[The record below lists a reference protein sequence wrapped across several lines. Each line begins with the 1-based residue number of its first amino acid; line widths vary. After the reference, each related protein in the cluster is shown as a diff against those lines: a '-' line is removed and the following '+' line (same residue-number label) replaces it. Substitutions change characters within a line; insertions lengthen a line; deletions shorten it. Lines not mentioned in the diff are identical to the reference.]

1 MFDCLHSTSLFEVC
15 MVETKHGLYE
25 MGDALK
31 AKKVI
36 SVMEDGV
43 LSNLFSRFF
52 YDYEKVIFLILLL

>member
-1 MFDCLHSTSLFEVC
+1 

-31 AKKVI
+31 AKKAI

-52 YDYEKVIFLILLL
+52 YDYEKVIFLILLM